1 MISGRIID
9 WSRTDQNTVEVL
21 GVGYYNDH
29 NDCKD
34 CEVSS
39 LYILGQYIELVQE
52 EQLVKLCDLF
62 GNNEIANHKY
72 DDGNLTWY
80 AYMT

>member
-1 MISGRIID
+1 MGKIQEALDLVENLLDGTEHIK
-9 WSRTDQNTVEVL
+9 NTIELL

-52 EQLVKLCDLF
+52 EQLMKLCDLL
-62 GNNEIANHKY
+62 EEMK
-72 DDGNLTWY
+72 
-80 AYMT
+80 

>member
-1 MISGRIID
+1 MSKIQDALDLVENLLDGTEHIK
-9 WSRTDQNTVEVL
+9 NTIELL

-52 EQLVKLCDLF
+52 EQLMKLCDLL
-62 GNNEIANHKY
+62 EEMK
-72 DDGNLTWY
+72 
-80 AYMT
+80 

>member
-1 MISGRIID
+1 MKKEMSKIQDALDLVEDLLIGVEHIK
-9 WSRTDQNTVEVL
+9 NTIEVL

-52 EQLVKLCDLF
+52 EQLIKLCDLL
-62 GNNEIANHKY
+62 ETMK
-72 DDGNLTWY
+72 
-80 AYMT
+80 

>member
-1 MISGRIID
+1 MSKIHDALDLVENLLIGVEHIK
-9 WSRTDQNTVEVL
+9 NTIEVL

-52 EQLVKLCDLF
+52 EQLIKLCDLL
-62 GNNEIANHKY
+62 ETMK
-72 DDGNLTWY
+72 
-80 AYMT
+80 

>member
-1 MISGRIID
+1 MSKMQTALDLVEELLDGTEHIK
-9 WSRTDQNTVEVL
+9 NLLEVL
-21 GVGYYNDH
+21 GVGFYNDH

-52 EQLVKLCDLF
+52 EQLIKLCDLL
-62 GNNEIANHKY
+62 ETMK
-72 DDGNLTWY
+72 
-80 AYMT
+80 

>member
-1 MISGRIID
+1 MSKIQDTLDLVEDLLIGVEHIK
-9 WSRTDQNTVEVL
+9 NTIEVL

-52 EQLVKLCDLF
+52 EQLIKLCDLL
-62 GNNEIANHKY
+62 ETMK
-72 DDGNLTWY
+72 
-80 AYMT
+80 

>member
-1 MISGRIID
+1 MSKIQDALDLVEDLLIGVEHIK
-9 WSRTDQNTVEVL
+9 NTIELL

-52 EQLVKLCDLF
+52 EQLIKLCDLL
-62 GNNEIANHKY
+62 ETMK
-72 DDGNLTWY
+72 
-80 AYMT
+80 

>member
-1 MISGRIID
+1 MSKIQDALDLVEDLLIGVEHIK
-9 WSRTDQNTVEVL
+9 NTIEVL

-39 LYILGQYIELVQE
+39 LYILSQYIELVQE
-52 EQLVKLCDLF
+52 EQLIKLCDIL
-62 GNNEIANHKY
+62 ETMK
-72 DDGNLTWY
+72 
-80 AYMT
+80 

>member
-1 MISGRIID
+1 MSKIQEALDLVENLLDGTEHIK
-9 WSRTDQNTVEVL
+9 NTIELL

-52 EQLVKLCDLF
+52 EQLMKLCDLL
-62 GNNEIANHKY
+62 EEMK
-72 DDGNLTWY
+72 
-80 AYMT
+80 

>member
-1 MISGRIID
+1 MSKIQEALDLVENLLDGTEHIK
-9 WSRTDQNTVEVL
+9 NTIEVL

-52 EQLVKLCDLF
+52 EQLMKLCDLL
-62 GNNEIANHKY
+62 EEMK
-72 DDGNLTWY
+72 
-80 AYMT
+80 

>member
-1 MISGRIID
+1 MSKIHDALDLVENLLIGVEYIK
-9 WSRTDQNTVEVL
+9 NTIEVL
-21 GVGYYNDH
+21 GEGFYNDH

-52 EQLVKLCDLF
+52 EQLIKLCDLL
-62 GNNEIANHKY
+62 ETMK
-72 DDGNLTWY
+72 
-80 AYMT
+80 

>member
-1 MISGRIID
+1 MSKIQEALDLVENLLDGTEHIK
-9 WSRTDQNTVEVL
+9 NTIELL

-52 EQLVKLCDLF
+52 EQLIKLCDLL
-62 GNNEIANHKY
+62 EEMK
-72 DDGNLTWY
+72 
-80 AYMT
+80 

>member
-1 MISGRIID
+1 MSKIQDALDLVEDLLIGVEHIK
-9 WSRTDQNTVEVL
+9 NTIEVL

-52 EQLVKLCDLF
+52 EQLIKLCDLL
-62 GNNEIANHKY
+62 ETMK
-72 DDGNLTWY
+72 
-80 AYMT
+80 